1 MQKHTQWRDRLPA
14 LPKWPSW
21 RMANKKRPQ
30 TDSKDSSALKRKCST
45 RSKVGHFF
53 TSGATALLIREACPE
68 QAGVVVSKDAPKPK
82 ESAKDLFDMSLDEVL
97 SDVEWEP
104 TKMEILMPEVSLV
117 VIEPEAEK
125 ELEKEHP
132 VNLDQDARDLLLL
145 DALGESQ
152 HEDRSPG
159 LRTRSWKESIGR
171 ARSQSRLRMDACY
184 WVSQEK

>member
-30 TDSKDSSALKRKCST
+30 TDSKDSSAL

-82 ESAKDLFDMSLDEVL
+82 ESAKDLFDMSLDEVI

-104 TKMEILMPEVSLV
+104 TMMEILTPEISLV
-117 VIEPEAEK
+117 VIKAEAEK
-125 ELEKEHP
+125 EDPVVPEPVPDWEPEKEK
-132 VNLDQDARDLLLL
+132 N
-145 DALGESQ
+145 
-152 HEDRSPG
+152 
-159 LRTRSWKESIGR
+159 
-171 ARSQSRLRMDACY
+171 
-184 WVSQEK
+184 